1 MALQDDL
8 RAQLIKQFAAEVV
21 ELTENDGQKYQGR
34 GVFCLVWREYLPKVE
49 ALHAAC
55 GCLSDA
61 AGVLLLSALSV
72 SHGSTGQR
80 TGRGEKREE
89 ADGQSGKVGNW
100 LSSGLW

>member
-1 MALQDDL
+1 M
-8 RAQLIKQFAAEVV
+8 
-21 ELTENDGQKYQGR
+21 
-34 GVFCLVWREYLPKVE
+34 E

-72 SHGSTGQR
+72 SHGSTGQW

-89 ADGQSGKVGNW
+89 ADGQSGKVGN
-100 LSSGLW
+100 